1 MAQNWAAWAKSW
13 GTSWARSWGLIEEP
27 DTGRKTGGIPM
38 RGLVDAEAFALHSKH
53 TTRVN
58 AITAGVFDEIIGMPL
73 RTTAVG
79 ARCQSKGGVAAY
91 GISSCTAKGR
101 RSRTAARHPDCRGA
115 HHLRIDG
122 GLSETAAGVPDVKNV
137 SRGYPVGG
145 FNVSDA
151 HFIEGRGTTTKAER
165 QIVVV
170 VRPRVGV

>member
-58 AITAGVFDEIIGMPL
+58 AITAGVLDEIIGTPM
-73 RTTAVG
+73 RTAAVG
-79 ARCQSKGGVAAY
+79 ARCQTKGGVVAY
-91 GISSCTAKGR
+91 GVSSCTARGR
-101 RSRTAARHPDCRGA
+101 ISRTTARHPSCHGA
-115 HHLRIDG
+115 HNLRIAG
-122 GLSETAAGVPDVKNV
+122 SVSETAFGAPTVKNV

-145 FNVSDA
+145 FSVSDA
-151 HFIEGRGTTTKAER
+151 HLIEGRGTTTPAAR